1 MTRIIFIYISIL
13 ISFFLIIS
21 PSHSHEINKDNIDTI
36 IKKFLKKN
44 PELLKSTLD
53 NYKVSLEKQKKQHAI
68 NLLKD
73 VNNPGVF
80 SKQAD
85 ITIYEFFDYNCGYCK
100 SVVRT
105 IMDVL
110 SEDKKIN
117 FVFVEL
123 PILSEQSYF
132 AAKAALASKNQNL
145 YNKFHISLMKI
156 NGRVNEEKVFST
168 AKKIG
173 LDIDQ
178 LKKDINSPEIEQQLV
193 KNREIAKLL
202 GLNGTPAFII
212 GNIIYPGALNLNN
225 LTKIIK
231 QFRES

>member
-1 MTRIIFIYISIL
+1 MTRTIFIYISIL

-53 NYKVSLEKQKKQHAI
+53 NYKVSLENKQKQHAI

-73 VNNPGVF
+73 INNPGVF
-80 SKQAD
+80 SKQAN

-117 FVFVEL
+117 FVFVEF

>member
-1 MTRIIFIYISIL
+1 MTRTVFIYISIL
-13 ISFFLIIS
+13 ISFFLIIF

-53 NYKVSLEKQKKQHAI
+53 NYKVSLENQKKQHAI

-117 FVFVEL
+117 FVFVEF